1 MIVPRPALILLTLV
15 TFVPFL
21 GLAVSSGAFI
31 LPASA
36 ILTLV
41 IMVAG
46 MDAYVGRR
54 RLSAIKVRLPEK
66 LRWVQKR
73 ASLLELSFATAKS
86 LPLHLRVGLGLPP
99 EFNPKHEELRFQL
112 PGQAGNHLV
121 SYECV
126 PTQRGLFNIDGCYFE
141 AKSPLRLW
149 DVRGSDPRPVEVRVY
164 PNMEAERKQSASLF
178 LRTRHSGAQAIRQ
191 VGQGRDFEKLRE
203 YVPGD
208 GFDTIHWKATA
219 RRGHPITKVFQLE
232 KTQEI
237 YVIVDSSRLSGRLQV
252 SGDPSQGTHLD
263 RYITAALILG
273 LAAEKQGDLFGL
285 VTFGDRV
292 GNFVRAR
299 NGKEHYGAC
308 REALYRLEAQPV
320 SPDYDDVASFIRTRL
335 RRRALLVFMT
345 DLDDP
350 ILMESF
356 QRAADV
362 MSEKHL
368 VIVQML
374 QPDHIQQAFTNPKVA
389 SVDDVYK
396 DLGYHMAWHN
406 LRQLTLSLKQ
416 HGVTL
421 SVYSKEAFSA
431 ETTSN
436 YIRVKQRQLI

>member
-1 MIVPRPALILLTLV
+1 MIVPRPVLILLALITFVPLLGLAVGSGSFLLPALIILTLV
-15 TFVPFL
+15 T
-21 GLAVSSGAFI
+21 
-31 LPASA
+31 A
-36 ILTLV
+36 I
-41 IMVAG
+41 AA
-46 MDAYVGRR
+46 MDAWAGRR
-54 RLSAIKVRLPEK
+54 RLSGLKVRLPDK
-66 LRWVQKR
+66 LRWVLKR
-73 ASLLELSFATAKS
+73 ASLLELSFTTTGV

-112 PGQAGNHLV
+112 PAQAGKHLV

-126 PTQRGLFNIDGCYFE
+126 PTRRGLFNIDGCYFE
-141 AKSPLRLW
+141 TESPLRLW
-149 DVRGSDPRPVEVRVY
+149 DVRGSDPRSIEVRVY

-178 LRTRHSGAQAIRQ
+178 LRTRHSGALATRQ

-208 GFDTIHWKATA
+208 GLDTIHWKATA
-219 RRGHPITKVFQLE
+219 RRGHPITKIFQIE
-232 KTQEI
+232 KTQEV

-252 SGDPSQGTHLD
+252 PGDPSQGTHLD
-263 RYITAALILG
+263 RYITAALVLG

-285 VTFGDRV
+285 VTFGDQV

-320 SPDYDDVASFIRTRL
+320 SPDFDDVATFIRMRL

-350 ILMESF
+350 VLMESF
-356 QRAADV
+356 QRAATI
-362 MSEKHL
+362 MSQKHL

-374 QPDHIQQAFTNPKVA
+374 QPDHIQPAFSNPGVA

-396 DLGYHMAWHN
+396 DLGYHMAWHS
-406 LRQLTLSLKQ
+406 LRQLSLSLKQ

-421 SVYSKEAFSA
+421 SVSSREAFSA

-436 YIRVKQRQLI
+436 YLRVKQRQLL

>member
-1 MIVPRPALILLTLV
+1 MIVPRPALILLTLA

-21 GLAVSSGAFI
+21 GLAIGSASFI
-31 LPASA
+31 LPASV

-41 IMVAG
+41 VVVAG
-46 MDAYVGRR
+46 VDAYAGRR
-54 RLSAIKVRLPEK
+54 RLSAIKARLPEK
-66 LRWVQKR
+66 LRWIQKR
-73 ASLLELSFATAKS
+73 PSLIEISFATTQP

-99 EFNPKHEELRFQL
+99 ELHPRHEEMLFQL
-112 PGQAGNHLV
+112 PNQAGNHLV

-126 PTQRGLFNIDGCYFE
+126 PMRRGLFKIDGCYFE
-141 AKSPLRLW
+141 TGSPWHLW
-149 DVRGSDPRPVEVRVY
+149 DVRGADSRSLEVRVY

-178 LRTRHSGAQAIRQ
+178 LRTRHSGAHAIRQ

-219 RRGHPITKVFQLE
+219 RRGQPITKVFQIE
-232 KTQEI
+232 KTQEV

-252 SGDPSQGTHLD
+252 PGDPSQGTHLD
-263 RYITAALILG
+263 RYVAAALVLG

-285 VTFGDRV
+285 LTFGDRV

-320 SPDYDDVASFIRTRL
+320 SPDYDDVATFIRLRL

-362 MSEKHL
+362 MCRKHL

-374 QPDHIQQAFTNPKVA
+374 QPGHIQQAFTNPEVA

-396 DLGYHMAWHN
+396 DLGYHLVWHD
-406 LRQLTLSLKQ
+406 LRQLALSLKQ
-416 HGVTL
+416 HGVAF

-436 YIRVKQRQLI
+436 YLRVKQKQLL